1 MLKQSVRSVMQ
12 PKAGE
17 EDRIE
22 LMLVDSREIMRV
34 CLAAAL
40 AEADKA
46 FSITASA
53 ALPPV
58 RRGRMP
64 SSRLR
69 IALINGGEGRSAALV
84 ADVTALRGPHGFD
97 HVIALCAKGDA
108 ASMIGALGAGA
119 AAVVPGDVSLD
130 LLLHI
135 VRLVMAGGTYA
146 PASALQALDP
156 GPAAKV
162 VRPAAVAGLP
172 PLTPRQAA
180 VVEALRRGKPNK
192 LIAYELNMCESTVKV
207 HLRTV
212 MKKMRAQSRTHLATI
227 MGRHEALALSA

>member
-1 MLKQSVRSVMQ
+1 MQ

-17 EDRIE
+17 EERVE
-22 LMLVDSREIMRV
+22 LTLVDPREIMRE

-40 AEADKA
+40 AEADQA
-46 FSITASA
+46 FSITALA
-53 ALPPV
+53 ALPPSW
-58 RRGRMP
+58 RNGFP
-64 SSRLR
+64 TGRLR
-69 IALINGGEGRSAALV
+69 IALLNGEKGDSAALA
-84 ADVTALRGPHGFD
+84 ADVTALLGPHGFD

-108 ASMIGALGAGA
+108 ASMVDALGAGA
-119 AAVVPGDVSLD
+119 AAVVPADASLD
-130 LLLHI
+130 LLRHV

-146 PASALQALDP
+146 PASALQALEP
-156 GPAAKV
+156 GPAPKVAK
-162 VRPAAVAGLP
+162 PAAVAGLP

-212 MKKMRAQSRTHLATI
+212 MKKMRAQSRTHLATM